1 MIYRT
6 LTTEELIKHAQH
18 LQNSPD
24 AKMSPALF
32 EEVLNR
38 LIQHPDSQDVIDSL
52 EDKIEK
58 HEERIEE
65 LEERIEE
72 LEEEVLEY
80 RQKIRMFKL
89 QLEDILADLE

>member
-6 LTTEELIKHAQH
+6 LTTDELIKHAQH

-24 AKMSPALF
+24 VTLPPLI

-38 LIQHPDSQDVIDSL
+38 LIQRPDSQDLIDNL
-52 EDKIEK
+52 EDKV
-58 HEERIEE
+58 EE
-65 LEERIEE
+65 LEEKVEE

-80 RQKIRMFKL
+80 RQKIKMFKL